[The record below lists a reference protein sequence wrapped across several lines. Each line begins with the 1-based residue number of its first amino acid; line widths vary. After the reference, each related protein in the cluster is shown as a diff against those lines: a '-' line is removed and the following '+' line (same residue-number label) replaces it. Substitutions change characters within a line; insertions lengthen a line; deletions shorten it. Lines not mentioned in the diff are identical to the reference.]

1 MQNKT
6 ISKALENS
14 KPKALNWTYLSRA
27 ACPTHREAKTM
38 APAFEE
44 REGSTAGSILKE
56 TGSRTPSG
64 LLG

>member
-38 APAFEE
+38 APAFEGPFSRKQE
-44 REGSTAGSILKE
+44 AGLHPGFWGEI
-56 TGSRTPSG
+56 
-64 LLG
+64 